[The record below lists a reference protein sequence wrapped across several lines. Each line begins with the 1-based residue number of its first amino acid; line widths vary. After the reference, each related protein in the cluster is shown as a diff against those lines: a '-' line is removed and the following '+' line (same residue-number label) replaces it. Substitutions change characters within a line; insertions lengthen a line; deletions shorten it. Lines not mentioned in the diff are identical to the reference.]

1 MQSDAPEIGIAAF
14 RVCPLSVAYAHAKEH
29 DAEPQTGIGP
39 KEIIFWRSQQCLK
52 IHMLTTLLL
61 VHYPLSYFHG
71 QPEISVNQISHCRW
85 CIRHIGFLF
94 QPRIVILKN
103 SFHNV

>member
-39 KEIIFWRSQQCLK
+39 KEIIF
-52 IHMLTTLLL
+52 
-61 VHYPLSYFHG
+61 
-71 QPEISVNQISHCRW
+71 
-85 CIRHIGFLF
+85 
-94 QPRIVILKN
+94 
-103 SFHNV
+103 